1 MQEDNGA
8 DDGAD
13 DAAGLDLAW
22 LWPIVRI
29 GGIALL
35 VLLLVVGPFALI
47 AGAKASRR
55 RSRRTQGAPV
65 AQIAGGWDEY
75 VDAAVDSGRA
85 ASSALTR
92 SELAAAFATPA
103 GASLAA
109 DADRAVFS
117 AATASASDAAAY
129 WRIVDEERHTMVRE
143 RGFWRGV
150 VATVSL
156 RSFVRHLA
164 PSGAG
169 SRFAERGKR
178 RVTQPVRVS
187 P

>member
-1 MQEDNGA
+1 M
-8 DDGAD
+8 
-13 DAAGLDLAW
+13 
-22 LWPIVRI
+22 P
-29 GGIALL
+29 
-35 VLLLVVGPFALI
+35 
-47 AGAKASRR
+47 
-55 RSRRTQGAPV
+55 RST
-65 AQIAGGWDEY
+65 
-75 VDAAVDSGRA
+75 RA
-85 ASSALTR
+85 ARRPPALTR
-92 SELAAAFATPA
+92 SELAEVFATPS
-103 GASLAA
+103 GESLAT

-117 AATASASDAAAY
+117 EAAASAADAAAF
-129 WRIVDEERHTMVRE
+129 WRIVDEERRAIARE